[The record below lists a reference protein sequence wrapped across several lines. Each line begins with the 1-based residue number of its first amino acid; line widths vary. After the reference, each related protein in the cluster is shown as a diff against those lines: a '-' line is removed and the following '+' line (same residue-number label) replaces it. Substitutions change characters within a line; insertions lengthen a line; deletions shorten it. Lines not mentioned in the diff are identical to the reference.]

1 MVQSMT
7 RTSQFACSEQLHSR
21 SKAKTVQFTCAE
33 QLGQPQHRHGRRR
46 FSVTA
51 ASATSAQVTASATP
65 VGFYCNQCMDMMPL
79 LAGMQSLT
87 AGFHF
92 NQSIEEVY
100 FIRARFRSSCQ
111 LTCRASYLAT
121 FCRLAPEAWL
131 STELAEAALTLV
143 LAKYSPFPVDSLGIV
158 KVLAAARRTRAG
170 TLETLSRSAGVVAVV
185 GWTARRPWLTWA
197 ATPTARWASWTTIVQ
212 AALEMPETVAL

>member
-79 LAGMQSLT
+79 PAGMQSLT
-87 AGFHF
+87 AGLHF

-100 FIRARFRSSCQ
+100 FYQSTVKEYLPADLQS
-111 LTCRASYLAT
+111 SYLIA

-197 ATPTARWASWTTIVQ
+197 ATPAARWASWTTIVQ
-212 AALEMPETVAL
+212 AALVTTETVAL